1 MFCFITWKAKKIII
15 LSLMKMIALSRIIPL
30 PWACSSYNS
39 DTAAPELE
47 ALEFR
52 NTTLMLEDIR
62 ELSGAVGYFGSDTAT
77 LDTQR

>member
-1 MFCFITWKAKKIII
+1 MEGQKDHNSFTNENNVV
-15 LSLMKMIALSRIIPL
+15 ALSRIIPL
-30 PWACSSYNS
+30 TWACSSYNS

-62 ELSGAVGYFGSDTAT
+62 ELLGAVGYFGSDTAT